1 MRAAAAAGAEGADA
15 GRPLA
20 PSLQGGLC
28 GAARARVGDGLPGAP
43 RRSFPGWAVGA
54 CRAHPGRW
62 LVRFA
67 GRASG
72 RTVGAFRGSRRG
84 ASLAQVPRLVLLAA
98 GLHLPALWPRGESG
112 GWRPDLSPAVR
123 AWRRGR
129 VWGGRSLQFTGF
141 RPLPPWLDRRTGPA
155 VGRKELVS
163 R

>member
-1 MRAAAAAGAEGADA
+1 MRAAAAVGAEGADA

-72 RTVGAFRGSRRG
+72 VLWVRFGGLVAALRSPRCRGWCSWPLGSTCQRSGRGGRAAAGALTLAQPCGPGDVAGSGEAAVSNSQDFGRSRRG
-84 ASLAQVPRLVLLAA
+84 
-98 GLHLPALWPRGESG
+98 
-112 GWRPDLSPAVR
+112 
-123 AWRRGR
+123 
-129 VWGGRSLQFTGF
+129 
-141 RPLPPWLDRRTGPA
+141 
-155 VGRKELVS
+155 
-163 R
+163 